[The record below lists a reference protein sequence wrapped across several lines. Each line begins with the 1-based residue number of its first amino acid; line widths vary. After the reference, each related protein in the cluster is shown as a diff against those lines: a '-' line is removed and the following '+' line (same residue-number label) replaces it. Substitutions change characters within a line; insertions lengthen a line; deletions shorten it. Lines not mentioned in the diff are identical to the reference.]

1 MTESSSESWEEAR
14 ERFGFCETLRWM
26 SRFEG
31 FLSGEDIDKLG
42 VGLGGVF

>member
-1 MTESSSESWEEAR
+1 
-14 ERFGFCETLRWM
+14 M

>member
-1 MTESSSESWEEAR
+1 MTESSSASWEEAR